1 MRTVAARFVVTLMIV
16 TVMGS
21 GSAWAQGPGSGM
33 AAQIAAL
40 QAQVTTLSNE
50 VTALQN
56 ASGAVN
62 VWQNTSL
69 SVEVPKS
76 NLGDIGLWP
85 LAILGSLTLP
95 AGSYLLEAKSSIQNT
110 ERESLIFCKLVR
122 AGDPTTEIDVSFDY
136 TAASQVPT
144 IVKVLGAVTLPT
156 ADTVSFQCAAGGDP
170 TNSQIAQSFEAKLVA
185 IKANVQ

>member
-1 MRTVAARFVVTLMIV
+1 MLTIV
-16 TVMGS
+16 TVLGS
-21 GSAWAQGPGSGM
+21 GSRAWAQGPGNGV

-40 QAQVTTLSNE
+40 QAQVSTLSSQ

-56 ASGAVN
+56 AIGAAN
-62 VWQNTSL
+62 VWQNASDDSA
-69 SVEVPKS
+69 SVVVPKNDAAVS
-76 NLGDIGLWP
+76 PDISTWNVVT
-85 LAILGSLTLP
+85 LGSLSLP

-136 TAASQVPT
+136 TANTSVPT
-144 IVKVLGAVTLPT
+144 IVKVLGVATLPS

-170 TNSQIAQSFEAKLVA
+170 SDPRNAYSFGAKLVA
-185 IKANVQ
+185 IQASLQ